1 MTVVIDAS
9 VVVAALIGSESN
21 ADWAAILLRD
31 EQLATPHLMLAEAAN
46 VLRRRERAGE
56 LSSTVA
62 ASAHADLL
70 RLPVELHGYHEI
82 ADRAWEL
89 RNTITIYDAW
99 YVALAEALE
108 VPLATLDLRLARA
121 PGARCLFLTPPA

>member
-1 MTVVIDAS
+1 MTLVVDAS
-9 VVVAALIGSESN
+9 LVVAALIDVEAPGQWARALLARES
-21 ADWAAILLRD
+21 
-31 EQLATPHLMLAEAAN
+31 
-46 VLRRRERAGE
+46 
-56 LSSTVA
+56 VA
-62 ASAHADLL
+62 APQLLPAETANALRGAVISSRLTEAGASRAYTDLL
-70 RLPVELHGYHEI
+70 QLPVVLYDYDEV

-121 PGARCLFLTPPA
+121 PGARCAFLTPPA